1 MVNISQSLGDLLSY
15 NTKHDAYRVSPIP
28 NVYEYIISPDPDV
41 FMIMATDGLWN
52 VFSPKEADDC
62 QLFPTG

>member
-1 MVNISQSLGDLLSY
+1 MVNISQRKGNWWSY
-15 NTKHDAYRVSPIP
+15 NTKHDAYVSPIP
-28 NVYEYIISPDPDV
+28 DVYEYVISPDTGV

-62 QLFPTG
+62 QLFPTR